1 MNAKEHLTCIR
12 TTSAYLRL
20 DAHGRTA
27 LESGLRSVID
37 GAGGSYAYTEYA
49 TLVTARARA
58 AS

>member
-1 MNAKEHLTCIR
+1 MTAEVHLFRIR

-27 LESGLRSVID
+27 LENGLRSVID
-37 GAGGSYAYTEYA
+37 GAGGSYAHTEYA